1 MRRGSRN
8 PISHQCSFKSACQLL
23 VYFSDVRSDLDD
35 VMLTIYR
42 PEAYAKIGEHICGAY
57 KANPPAGCGCGSLTP
72 PDMAKMP

>member
-1 MRRGSRN
+1 M
-8 PISHQCSFKSACQLL
+8 
-23 VYFSDVRSDLDD
+23 YFSDVRSDLDD